1 MTVEALCA
9 ERAEERCNINWLAG
23 SPGGFAE
30 LFKIGIGPSSSPA
43 IGSMRVVDAFLDAL
57 RDEWPVTNRIKVTAL
72 GSLAWTAAAMAAGG
86 LVSAPGGTNG
96 QIENPD
102 ARSGHRNRAANQRRH
117 VVPISRDVTR
127 RPCRQCPQSSR
138 NACLIPKR
146 P

>member
-9 ERAEERCNINWLAG
+9 ERAEECCNINWLAG

-102 ARSGHRNRAANQRRH
+102 EIAIEHHPRRRGGLAVNIPNRRGTHA
-117 VVPISRDVTR
+117 
-127 RPCRQCPQSSR
+127 
-138 NACLIPKR
+138 
-146 P
+146 